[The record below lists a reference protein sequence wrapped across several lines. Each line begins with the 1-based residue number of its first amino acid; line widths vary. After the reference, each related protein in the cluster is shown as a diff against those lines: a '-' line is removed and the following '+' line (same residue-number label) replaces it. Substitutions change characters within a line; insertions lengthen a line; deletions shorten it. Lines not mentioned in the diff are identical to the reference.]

1 MREAL
6 PYFHQIGNYI
16 ALADCVI
23 GLAWAAAERGQLE
36 QAAHLLGAA
45 EKASQTYGRK
55 YIFEYENFYTPIR
68 EKVNS
73 CLDGK
78 YEVAVEEGRNTK
90 MDDIVK
96 ALLAE

>member
-1 MREAL
+1 MRKAL

-23 GLAWAAAERGQLE
+23 GLAWAAAENGQLE
-36 QAAHLLGAA
+36 QAAQLLGAA
-45 EKASQTYGRK
+45 EKASQIYGRK

-68 EKVNS
+68 EKLIS

-78 YEVAVEEGRNTK
+78 YETVIEKGRNTK

-96 ALLAE
+96 ELLAE